1 MGAMRTVFAFYLL
14 VALTGIAVYS
24 VIGVTHH

>member
-14 VALTGIAVYS
+14 VALAGIVVYS
-24 VIGVTHH
+24 VVGITHQ